1 MQSLLLR
8 SLARFFGTV
17 CERIIWIAAVF
28 CEIPRNDETQK
39 PQLSG
44 LFSLGEMCDNK
55 ITNWHEFSIT
65 NIHEFTR
72 INNRDF
78 FHELHEYG
86 FVIFVGYLCILAV
99 HQTQAIILK
108 KDFSGEADLLIT
120 AFSEK
125 YGKIRLLAQG
135 ARKESA
141 KLKGHLEPG
150 TYALLGFVAGK
161 NIYRLTETDT
171 IESFPDTSQSFK
183 KIKARAWIFDFVER
197 HTMEDLR
204 GEAGD
209 FFAALVNFLRDLEN
223 ARESTLFI
231 RALILRTEFSLYR
244 YLGILPDSA
253 PRLHETYNE
262 GVLAQAET
270 FSRVISEQELHSQ
283 RSIVI

>member
-1 MQSLLLR
+1 MI
-8 SLARFFGTV
+8 
-17 CERIIWIAAVF
+17 C
-28 CEIPRNDETQK
+28 K
-39 PQLSG
+39 
-44 LFSLGEMCDNK
+44 
-55 ITNWHEFSIT
+55 
-65 NIHEFTR
+65 
-72 INNRDF
+72 
-78 FHELHEYG
+78 
-86 FVIFVGYLCILAV
+86 FVRHLCISVFLV
-99 HQTQAIILK
+99 HITPAIILK

-161 NIYRLTETDT
+161 NIYRLTEADT
-171 IESFPDTSQSFK
+171 IAVFPLVAQSFR
-183 KIKARAWIFDFVER
+183 KIKARGWIFDFTER

-209 FFAALVNFLRDLEN
+209 FFAALVNFLHDLEN

-231 RALILRTEFSLYR
+231 RALILRAEFSLYR

-262 GVLAQAET
+262 GALAQAEI
-270 FSRVISEQELHSQ
+270 FSRTISEQELHSQ